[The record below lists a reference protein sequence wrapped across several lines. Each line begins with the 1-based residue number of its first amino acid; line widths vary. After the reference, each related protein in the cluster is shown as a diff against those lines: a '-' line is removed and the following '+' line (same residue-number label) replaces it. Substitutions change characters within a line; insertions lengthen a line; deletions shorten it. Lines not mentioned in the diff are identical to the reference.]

1 LRDHGFAA
9 VLDWVKLKDMH
20 PMLVLSPRPF
30 NERTS
35 IVIGLPMTTAAYNE
49 TNPFAIKFQG
59 PKEKVSYVLAHQPKS
74 FDWRARNA
82 KAHSQTPR
90 RGRACLLLA
99 INNSASDAPMCAN
112 RPIAGR
118 CVRATGAQLI
128 DQPRRSQGPK
138 RCGGRRPQHLHV
150 AIPLGQLL
158 AACPTYLHKTAGFRQ
173 NHL

>member
-1 LRDHGFAA
+1 
-9 VLDWVKLKDMH
+9 
-20 PMLVLSPRPF
+20 MLVLSPRPF

-74 FDWRARNA
+74 IDWRARNA

-112 RPIAGR
+112 G
-118 CVRATGAQLI
+118 
-128 DQPRRSQGPK
+128 PRGYFTNMSGPK
-138 RCGGRRPQHLHV
+138 PNPSIERQPQAALEAAAHV
-150 AIPLGQLL
+150 E
-158 AACPTYLHKTAGFRQ
+158 R
-173 NHL
+173 